1 MISAGTFDGYITI
14 VTTEQLRQRRTGRMV
29 LPLMMMMVMMMM
41 DSASAASGA
50 GRLTDIRY
58 ITRWRIPDQIRRYF

>member
-29 LPLMMMMVMMMM
+29 LPLMMMVMMMM
-41 DSASAASGA
+41 DSAATGA

>member
-1 MISAGTFDGYITI
+1 MISAGAFDGYITI
-14 VTTEQLRQRRTGRMV
+14 VTTEQLRQRRTGRMM
-29 LPLMMMMVMMMM
+29 LPLMMMVMMMM
-41 DSASAASGA
+41 DPTSAASGA

>member
-14 VTTEQLRQRRTGRMV
+14 VTTEQLRQRRTGRMM
-29 LPLMMMMVMMMM
+29 LPLMMMVMMMM
-41 DSASAASGA
+41 DSTSAASGA
-50 GRLTDIRY
+50 ARLTDIRY